1 MPKKMHLG
9 FDFSYNHL
17 GGRWRLPG
25 GWDTHTFPDMEMFDH
40 VARTAERACLDMLFS
55 GDGTGVPDTW
65 RGSREAAVE
74 WGINFPRQDLSP
86 QMVAMSRVTKHIGF
100 GITYSSSF
108 MHPYY
113 LARFMNSMDHVT
125 NGRVAMNLVASTR
138 PADFANYGYDGL
150 MDHGDRYERMEEFV
164 DVCRKLWDAIE
175 PDALIWDRETGRV
188 AEPSKVHPMSH
199 KGKFFKVEGPLN
211 SPPSPQGRPVIVQA
225 GGSPRGIRA
234 SAYVA
239 DVIFGPDMAL
249 DAQVK
254 HRAALDAVL
263 PEFGRDPAKVGILW
277 QTPIVVAET
286 EREAIARRESLL
298 TVIPPEAIGS
308 FLSYNTGY
316 DLSTLPQRFKLSEL
330 QAEIVAKNGSP
341 MGILFDLAHK
351 LGKDAELTRD
361 EFLEYGAHF
370 ATAYDK
376 TVAGTGKQMADYL
389 ENAFIETG
397 ERGGFMLGHTVALR
411 HDLAGIVD
419 HLVPELQRRGRFR
432 TEYTGK
438 TLRENLEVE

>member
-1 MPKKMHLG
+1 
-9 FDFSYNHL
+9 
-17 GGRWRLPG
+17 
-25 GWDTHTFPDMEMFDH
+25 
-40 VARTAERACLDMLFS
+40 
-55 GDGTGVPDTW
+55 
-65 RGSREAAVE
+65 
-74 WGINFPRQDLSP
+74 
-86 QMVAMSRVTKHIGF
+86 
-100 GITYSSSF
+100 

-125 NGRVAMNLVASTR
+125 GGRMAMNLVASTR

-150 MDHGDRYERMEEFV
+150 MDHADRYDRMEELV
-164 DVCRKLWDAIE
+164 DVCRKLWDATE
-175 PDALIWDRETGRV
+175 PDAVIWDRDTGRV
-188 AEPSKVHPMSH
+188 GQPDKVHAMSH
-199 KGKFFKVEGPLN
+199 RGRFFKVEGPMN
-211 SPPSPQGRPVIVQA
+211 TPPSPQGRPVIVQA

-249 DAQVK
+249 AAQVK

-286 EREAIARRESLL
+286 EAEAVARRESLL
-298 TVIPPEAIGS
+298 TSIPPEAVGA

-351 LGKDAELTRD
+351 FGPDAEMTRE
-361 EFLEYGAHF
+361 EFLEHGAHF
-370 ATAYDK
+370 ATSYDK
-376 TVAGTGKQMADYL
+376 TVAGTGKQMADHL
-389 ENAFIETG
+389 EEAFVQTG

-432 TEYTGK
+432 TAYTGR
-438 TLRENLEVE
+438 TLRETLAIE